1 MDDIYEQ
8 KKQIRREVRARKSAQ
23 STDAHDAASERIAS
37 KIELLPE
44 FQQAK
49 TVLAYWSMVG
59 EVFTHDFVTKWSKS
73 KHMLLP
79 MIEGDE
85 MVVKEFS
92 PEKPLVSGKLKGLLE
107 PAGDTFADIHR
118 IDFIVVPGIAFD
130 KENNRL
136 GRGKAYYD
144 RFLKHTNAYKAGIC
158 FEFQFFDEIPA
169 DASDIKMDSVI
180 TESD

>member
-1 MDDIYEQ
+1 MNDIYEQ
-8 KKQIRREVRARKSAQ
+8 KKQIRREVKARKAAQ
-23 STDAHDAASERIAS
+23 SEEAYYAASNSIAS
-37 KIELLPE
+37 KIELLTE

-49 TVLAYWSMVG
+49 TVLAYWSMAG
-59 EVFTHDFVTKWSKS
+59 EVFTHDFVKTWAKS
-73 KHMLLP
+73 KQMLLP
-79 MIEGDE
+79 VIEGDV
-85 MVVKEFS
+85 MVIKEFS
-92 PEKPLVSGKLKGLLE
+92 PEKPLISGSLKGLLE
-107 PAGDTFADIHR
+107 PTGDTYADIAS

-144 RFLKHTNAYKAGIC
+144 RFLKHTNAHKAGIC

-180 TESD
+180 TESN